1 MIKITQ
7 KERQVIYQMWK
18 DGATQKEKTEAS
30 RLTPS
35 VLRSEMAK
43 GYTGERYIGGRRV
56 YDPMRAEL
64 CSGPMGRPRR
74 KLLAEQEAG
83 RIPPPQ

>member
-18 DGATQKEKTEAS
+18 DGATQKEIAKAIKVS
-30 RLTPS
+30 PS
-35 VLRSEMAK
+35 ALRSEMSK

-74 KLLAEQEAG
+74 KLLAEQEVSHN
-83 RIPPPQ
+83 PPPQ

>member
-1 MIKITQ
+1 MTKITQ
-7 KERQVIYQMWK
+7 RERQIIFQMWK
-18 DGATQKEKTEAS
+18 DGATQKEIAEAIKVS
-30 RLTPS
+30 PS
-35 VLRSEMAK
+35 ALRSEMSK

-64 CSGPMGRPRR
+64 CSGPMGRPHR

-83 RIPPPQ
+83 RISPPQ